1 MSVYMTEEE
10 QLDQIKKWWRRY
22 GNMITMTLSVI
33 LLCIAG
39 YRYWNW
45 HQDKIKQQ
53 ASVTY
58 ENMMVALSN
67 KNIKSVRAYAGDLI
81 KNYDKTVYSDVAH
94 MTMAKVYVDKSK
106 LSEAIQE
113 LEVVAS
119 NSKMTPL
126 KQIAKIRIA
135 RLMAG
140 EKSYT
145 NALNELSVVDDPTYL
160 PVINELKG
168 DIYSAK
174 GQFQEAINAYRE
186 AIDEVRTNGMGNLF
200 LEMKTNELAV
210 KTQSMMTE
218 EKKVKSA

>member
-53 ASVTY
+53 ASATY

-81 KNYDKTVYSDVAH
+81 KNYNNTIYSDVAH

-106 LSEAIQE
+106 LPEAIHE
-113 LEVVAS
+113 LQIVAT

-145 NALNELSVVDDPTYL
+145 NALNELSVVDDPIYL

-174 GQFQEAINAYRE
+174 GQYQEAISAYRE
-186 AIDEVRTNGMGNLF
+186 AINEVRTNGMGNLF

-210 KTQSMMTE
+210 KTQSMMTQ